1 MHCRYSVAIGTPAK
15 MPSQAPSSMDGPKGM
30 PPCTSTFLLASST
43 RLIAPS
49 QPRHAATPSDATG
62 DFPAMPTSTDGM
74 DEKTEREYAMAL
86 AQGMSLPFVDL
97 TEYKIDKEVVSMV
110 PDDLC
115 RRNQLLPLS
124 IVNGR
129 ITVAMADPK
138 NFSAIDDVSATTGM
152 PVIPMVAMPSQVKDA
167 INRYLRANAELTE
180 LSHEIAATAKKE
192 VDLESDSGEDASP
205 VARFVSLLINQAID
219 DHCSDIHI
227 EPQEDGLLVRYR
239 IDGVL
244 HVFQKAPKAMT
255 QGVISRIKVMAE
267 MDIGERRKPQD
278 GRITVKHNGQ
288 KVDLRVAALPTVWGE
303 KIVMRIL
310 STPSG
315 NLKVEDLNFSQRNFD
330 VFSKAYNRPYGLVL
344 VTGPTGSGKST
355 TLYATLGDVARPE
368 INIITVED
376 PVEFRMKGINQVQV
390 NNKAGMTFAAALRS
404 ILRADPDVVL
414 IGEIRDQETA
424 NIAIEAS
431 LTGHLVLSTLHTND
445 APSAV
450 TRLTEMGVE
459 PFLLSSSL
467 AAVMAQRLARRLCK
481 KCKRQDTATE
491 VELKM
496 MGVPH
501 MSGTPLPTVWR
512 PVGCRECT
520 NTGYSGRVAIQ
531 QVMGVDAKMEDLI
544 ARGATSL
551 EIEKIARENGM
562 TSLREDGWQKALQGI
577 TSVDEVLR
585 VTV

>member
-1 MHCRYSVAIGTPAK
+1 MSMSDAAGALFNFRRKNKDEDDTAPHVSTGDIPQVFAPTPTGAV
-15 MPSQAPSSMDGPKGM
+15 
-30 PPCTSTFLLASST
+30 
-43 RLIAPS
+43 
-49 QPRHAATPSDATG
+49 PRHAAENMTLPKPEMPEDG
-62 DFPAMPTSTDGM
+62 DEEI
-74 DEKTEREYAMAL
+74 DEETERAKALAL
-86 AQGMSLPFVDL
+86 AQSLSFPFVDL
-97 TEYKIDKEVVSMV
+97 NEYQIDDSVMKLV

-115 RRNQLLPLS
+115 RRNNLLPLS
-124 IVNGR
+124 IINGR
-129 ITVAMADPK
+129 LTIAMADPK
-138 NFSAIDDVSATTGM
+138 NFSAIDDVSAITGM
-152 PVIPMVAMPSQVKDA
+152 PVIAMVAMPSQVQES
-167 INRYLRANAELTE
+167 INRHLRANAELDE
-180 LSHEIAATAKKE
+180 ISHEVAVTAKKE
-192 VDLESDSGEDASP
+192 IDLEKDDAEASSP
-205 VARFVSLLINQAID
+205 VARFVTLLINQAID

-244 HVFQKAPKAMT
+244 HVFQRAPRAMT
-255 QGVISRIKVMAE
+255 AGVISRIKVMSD

-278 GRITVKHNGQ
+278 GRITVKHNGE

-310 STPSG
+310 STPAG
-315 NLKVEDLNFSQRNFD
+315 NLKVADLNFSKRNFE
-330 VFSKAYNRPYGLVL
+330 VYSKAYSRPYGMVL

-355 TLYATLGDVARPE
+355 TLYATLGDVAKPE

-376 PVEFRMKGINQVQV
+376 PVEFRMRGINQVQV

-414 IGEIRDQETA
+414 IGEIRDAETA

-459 PFLLSSSL
+459 PFLVSSSL

-481 KCKRQDTATE
+481 KCCKADQATP
-491 VELKM
+491 VELKL
-496 MGVPH
+496 MGVPYKP
-501 MSGTPLPTVWR
+501 GDPLPTVYR
-512 PVGCRECT
+512 PVGCRECS
-520 NTGYSGRVAIQ
+520 NTGYRGRVAIQ
-531 QVMGVDAKMEDLI
+531 QVMGVDAKMEDMI
-544 ARGATSL
+544 AKGATSL
-551 EIEKIARENGM
+551 DIQAAAEAAGM
-562 TSLREDGWQKALQGI
+562 TSLRDDGWQKVLEGI